1 MMKRLTFLAL
11 AALLLGASQARATLD
26 IMDKIIAIVD
36 EDIILASELDQRI
49 KTLKLQIAENE
60 TLPTEAILRKQVLDR
75 LVIDSLQL
83 QMADRAGVR
92 ISDEELNQALQAVAA
107 QNKLTLAEFRQA
119 IERDGIA
126 YSDMREQLR
135 REMKIS
141 RVQQGIMRNRIDISE
156 QEIKNFLASELGS
169 ALTADEYRLAH
180 ILLPFP
186 EDPSPAQINQVR
198 AAAEDLLAKTNAGE
212 DFRALAVANSA
223 GQNALEGG
231 DLGWRKI
238 AQLPSM
244 FMETAETMREGDVRG
259 PIQSGS
265 GFHLIKLLE
274 TRGANSE
281 GQIDQ
286 TQVRHVL
293 IQPSEIRTDEEAREM
308 AESLREEVAAGR
320 AFEEIAKLYSDD
332 PGSAL
337 SGGDLGWSRAGTF
350 VAEFELQLQAAEIGV
365 LSAVFKSQHG
375 YHFLE
380 VTGRRTEDFSDRFR
394 MGQAENYLRNQR
406 FDEELQSW
414 IRELRDDAFVEL
426 RI

>member
-1 MMKRLTFLAL
+1 MKRLKFLAL
-11 AALLLGASQARATLD
+11 AALLLGASLQAQATLE
-26 IMDKIIAIVD
+26 IMDKIVAVVD
-36 EDIILASELDQRI
+36 DDIILESELAQRI
-49 KTLKLQIAENE
+49 KTLKLQISENE
-60 TLPTEAILRKQVLDR
+60 TLPADDVLRKQVLDR

-92 ISDEELNQALQAVAA
+92 ISDEELNQALQGVAA
-107 QNKLTLAEFRQA
+107 QNKFTVAEFRQA

-141 RVQQGIMRNRIDISE
+141 RVQQGMMRNRIDISE
-156 QEIKNFLASELGS
+156 QEIKNFLASELGT

-186 EDPSPAQINQVR
+186 EDPSTAQIAQVR
-198 AAAEDLLAKTNAGE
+198 ATAEGLLAKVNAGE
-212 DFRALAVANSA
+212 DFRALAVTNSA
-223 GQNALEGG
+223 GQNALDGG

-244 FMETAETMREGDVRG
+244 FIDTAKTMQKGDIRG
-259 PIQSGS
+259 PIESGS

-286 TQVRHVL
+286 SQVRHVL
-293 IQPSEIRTDEEAREM
+293 IQPSEIRTDQEAKEM
-308 AESLREEVAAGR
+308 ADSLREEIADGR
-320 AFEEIAKLYSDD
+320 PFEEIAKLYSDD

-350 VAEFELQLQAAEIGV
+350 VPEFELQLQASEIGV
-365 LSAVFKSQHG
+365 LSPVFKSQHG